1 MKMKKTALLLIPA
14 LALVAMT
21 GCEDQDTTPVFQEPT
36 EFVLNT
42 PAYVNGVYDLEQS
55 DNIILTC
62 SQPDYGF
69 TAAVNYSVEVS
80 FGNTFEEGSYAALGS
95 EYTSAR
101 MAVDAA
107 ELAAALTELSGKTED
122 QFPIVETVYVRAKA
136 KLGKSGKGEIYSNVI
151 TLPSVRIHFALP
163 PVSAPEQLYIVGQFC
178 NWTWDS
184 CTQFIDGYT
193 NAAANGNDGKSKIF
207 WAMIYLP
214 ENGGLKI
221 NTAKAWDGGEK
232 GYDAVTCVDNAGA
245 SISRSDDGNVVVGT
259 AGWYLV
265 VVNASVS
272 GRDILYTINF
282 NEPKVYLMGEA
293 AGGWDVLDDNL
304 FTVPATADGEFVSKA
319 FVKATPSDSGV
330 RACVKIDGLDWWQAE
345 FMVFGGKIVYRATGG
360 DQERVVGTVGQKLY
374 LNFSDGTGKI
384 K

>member
-282 NEPKVYLMGEA
+282 NEPKVYLIGVA

-319 FVKATPSDSGV
+319 FVEETPADSGV
-330 RACVKIDGLDWWQAE
+330 RACVKIDGLDWWQSE

>member
-1 MKMKKTALLLIPA
+1 MKKTALLLIPA
-14 LALVAMT
+14 LALAAMT
-21 GCEDQDTTPVFQEPT
+21 GCEEQDTTPVFQEPT

-69 TAAVNYSVEVS
+69 TAAVKYSVEVS

-107 ELAAALTELSGKTED
+107 ELASALTELSGKTED

-163 PVSAPEQLYIVGQFC
+163 PVTAPEQLYIVGQFC
-178 NWTWDS
+178 SWNWDS
-184 CTQFIDGYT
+184 STQFIDGYT

-214 ENGGLKI
+214 EDGGLKI

-282 NEPKVYLMGEA
+282 NEPKVYLMGVA

-319 FVKATPSDSGV
+319 FVEETPADSGV
-330 RACVKIDGLDWWQAE
+330 RACVKIDGLDWWQSE

-360 DQERVVGTVGQKLY
+360 DQERIIGTPGQKLY
-374 LNFSDGTGKI
+374 LNFSNGTGKI
-384 K
+384 E

>member
-1 MKMKKTALLLIPA
+1 MKKTALLLIPA

-259 AGWYLV
+259 AGWYLM

-282 NEPKVYLMGEA
+282 NEPKVYLIGVA

-319 FVKATPSDSGV
+319 FVEETPADSGV
-330 RACVKIDGLDWWQAE
+330 RACVKIDGLDWWQSE

>member
-1 MKMKKTALLLIPA
+1 M
-14 LALVAMT
+14 
-21 GCEDQDTTPVFQEPT
+21 
-36 EFVLNT
+36 
-42 PAYVNGVYDLEQS
+42 
-55 DNIILTC
+55 
-62 SQPDYGF
+62 
-69 TAAVNYSVEVS
+69 
-80 FGNTFEEGSYAALGS
+80 
-95 EYTSAR
+95 
-101 MAVDAA
+101 
-107 ELAAALTELSGKTED
+107 
-122 QFPIVETVYVRAKA
+122 
-136 KLGKSGKGEIYSNVI
+136 
-151 TLPSVRIHFALP
+151 RIHFALP

-319 FVKATPSDSGV
+319 FVKDTPSDSGV

-374 LNFSDGTGKI
+374 LKFSDGTGKI

>member
-1 MKMKKTALLLIPA
+1 MKKTALLLIPA

-69 TAAVNYSVEVS
+69 TAAVSYSVEVS

-101 MAVDAA
+101 MGVDAA

-122 QFPIVETVYVRAKA
+122 QFPIVETVYVRLKA

-282 NEPKVYLMGEA
+282 NEPKVYLIGVA

-319 FVKATPSDSGV
+319 FVEETPADSGV
-330 RACVKIDGLDWWQAE
+330 RACVKIDGLDWWQSE

-360 DQERVVGTVGQKLY
+360 DQERVVGTAGQKLY

>member
-1 MKMKKTALLLIPA
+1 MKKTALLLIPA

-101 MAVDAA
+101 MGVDAA

-122 QFPIVETVYVRAKA
+122 QFPIVETVYVRLKA

-282 NEPKVYLMGEA
+282 NEPKVYLIGVA

-319 FVKATPSDSGV
+319 FVEETPADSGV
-330 RACVKIDGLDWWQAE
+330 RACVKIDGLDWWQSE

-360 DQERVVGTVGQKLY
+360 DQERVVGTAGQKLY

>member
-1 MKMKKTALLLIPA
+1 MKKTALLLIPA
-14 LALVAMT
+14 LALAAMT
-21 GCEDQDTTPVFQEPT
+21 GCQDTTPVFQEPT

-319 FVKATPSDSGV
+319 FVKDTPSDSGV

-374 LNFSDGTGKI
+374 LKFSDGTGKI

>member
-69 TAAVNYSVEVS
+69 TAAVSYSVEVS

-101 MAVDAA
+101 MGVDAA

-122 QFPIVETVYVRAKA
+122 QFPIVETVYVRLKA

-282 NEPKVYLMGEA
+282 NEPKVYLIGVA

-319 FVKATPSDSGV
+319 FVEETPADSGV
-330 RACVKIDGLDWWQAE
+330 RACVKIDGLDWWQSE

-360 DQERVVGTVGQKLY
+360 DQERVVGTAGQKLY

>member
-1 MKMKKTALLLIPA
+1 MKKTALLLIPA

-282 NEPKVYLMGEA
+282 NEPKVYLIGVA

-319 FVKATPSDSGV
+319 FVEETPADSGV
-330 RACVKIDGLDWWQAE
+330 RACVKIDGLDWWQSE

>member
-1 MKMKKTALLLIPA
+1 MKKTALLLIPA

-55 DNIILTC
+55 ENIILTC

-69 TAAVNYSVEVS
+69 TAAVTYTVEVS
-80 FGNTFEEGSYAALGS
+80 FGSSFEDGSYAALGS

-136 KLGKSGKGEIYSNVI
+136 KLSKSGKGEIYSNNVI

-163 PVSAPEQLYIVGQFC
+163 PVSAPEQLYIVGDFVKDW
-178 NWTWDS
+178 NWDL

-207 WAMIYLP
+207 WTMIYFP
-214 ENGGLKI
+214 DNCGLKI

-232 GYDAVTCVDNAGA
+232 GYDALTCVDNAGA
-245 SISRSDDGNVVVGT
+245 GISRSSDGNVVVGK

-265 VVNASVS
+265 VVNTSVS

-319 FVKATPSDSGV
+319 FVKETPSDSGV

-360 DQERVVGTVGQKLY
+360 DQERVVGKPGQKLY
-374 LNFSDGTGKI
+374 LNFSNGTGKI
-384 K
+384 E

>member
-1 MKMKKTALLLIPA
+1 MKKTALLLIPA

-207 WAMIYLP
+207 RAMIYLP

-282 NEPKVYLMGEA
+282 NEPKVYLIGVA

-319 FVKATPSDSGV
+319 FVEETPADSGV
-330 RACVKIDGLDWWQAE
+330 RACVKIDGLDWWQSE

>member
-1 MKMKKTALLLIPA
+1 MKKTALLLIPA

-69 TAAVNYSVEVS
+69 TAAVSYSVEVS

-101 MAVDAA
+101 MGVDAA

-282 NEPKVYLMGEA
+282 NEPKVYLIGVA

-319 FVKATPSDSGV
+319 FVEETPADSGV
-330 RACVKIDGLDWWQAE
+330 RACVKIDGLDWWQSE